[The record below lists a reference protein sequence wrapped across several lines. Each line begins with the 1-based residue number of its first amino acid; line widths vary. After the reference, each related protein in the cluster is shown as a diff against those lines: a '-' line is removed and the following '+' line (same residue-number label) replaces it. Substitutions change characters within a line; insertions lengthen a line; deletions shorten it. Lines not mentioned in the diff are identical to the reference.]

1 MIASLLACSGPT
13 IEAPPRRP
21 DVMLVV
27 LDTVRADRLS
37 AYGHDRPTSLQL
49 EAIAAAGVRFVDVT
63 APAPWTWPSHASLF
77 TGLHPWEHGAH
88 WADDPARMI
97 EFAQGDD
104 GWQLAPMR
112 ADVPTLAERFGAA
125 GYRTHALSANCLLH
139 PDLGLMRG
147 FSEASCAKNDAE
159 IVASARAVLGAA
171 DEQPLLLFVNLLSA
185 HGPYL
190 VAPEVPFSAQHTAAF
205 SPGGL
210 DWAAPYLEPSAPGLN
225 LQRYPDESGLNGEM
239 AYASGALEIPAADL
253 PAIADLYDGDLVRL
267 DHALKV
273 LVEAWNSGG
282 HGGGILAVTSD
293 HGELL
298 GAHRRIGHG
307 GDVLEELLQVPLVI
321 AAPGRVE
328 AGSTVEAP
336 VGLHRLGATLLS
348 LAGVDPG
355 GLPGASLLSGEAGPV
370 YAGVWGLPY
379 WGERVDPRFA
389 VSRRYVRDAGYTAL
403 MAEGEAAVVRG
414 AAGVVDDPVVIDRFT
429 ALLAPTF
436 DETLPEMSSPTVSE
450 NTAELLEAL
459 GYVEH

>member
-1 MIASLLACSGPT
+1 MIAALLACSGT
-13 IEAPPRRP
+13 VIQPPPP

-37 AYGHDRPTSLQL
+37 AYGHHRPTSLQL
-49 EAIAAAGVRFVDVT
+49 EAIAAAGVRFADVT
-63 APAPWTWPSHASLF
+63 SPAPWTWPSHASLF
-77 TGLHPWEHGAH
+77 TGLYPWEHGAH
-88 WADDPARMI
+88 WADDPDRMI
-97 EFAQGDD
+97 AFAKGDE

-112 ADVPTLAERFGAA
+112 TDVPTLAERFSAA

-147 FSEASCAKNDAE
+147 FSEASCAENDAE
-159 IVASARAVLGAA
+159 IVARAQAVLGAE
-171 DEQPLLLFVNLLSA
+171 DDKPLLLFVNLLSA

-225 LQRYPDESGLNGEM
+225 LQRYPDGAGINGEM
-239 AYASGALEIPAADL
+239 AYASGALEIPPADL
-253 PAIADLYDGDLVRL
+253 PAIADLYDGDLIRL
-267 DHALKV
+267 DHALKA
-273 LVEAWNSGG
+273 LVEAWNAGG

-298 GAHRRIGHG
+298 GGHSRIGHG
-307 GDVLEELLQVPLVI
+307 GDVVTGLLQVPLVI
-321 AAPGRVE
+321 AAPGRLD
-328 AGSTVEAP
+328 AGTTVETP

-348 LAGVDPG
+348 LAGVEPDG
-355 GLPGASLLSGEAGPV
+355 FAGDSLLSGAAGPV

-389 VSRRYVRDAGYTAL
+389 VSRRYVREDGYTAM
-403 MAEGEAAVVRG
+403 MAAGGEAVVRT
-414 AAGVVDDPVVIDRFT
+414 ADELIQDPAVIERFT

-436 DETLPEMSSPTVSE
+436 DETLPDMETPTVSE
-450 NTAELLEAL
+450 QTAEMLESL

>member
-1 MIASLLACSGPT
+1 MIAALLACSGPV
-13 IEAPPRRP
+13 IEAPPPLP
-21 DVMLVV
+21 DVMIVV

-37 AYGHDRPTSLQL
+37 AYGHSRPTSLQL
-49 EAIAAAGVRFVDVT
+49 EAIADAGVRFTDVT

-77 TGLHPWEHGAH
+77 TGLYPWEHGAH

-97 EFAQGDD
+97 EFSQGDE

-112 ADVPTLAERFGAA
+112 TDVPTLAERFGAA

-159 IVASARAVLGAA
+159 IVASARAVLDA
-171 DEQPLLLFVNLLSA
+171 DDDQPLLLFVNLLSA

-190 VAPEVPFSAQHTAAF
+190 VAPGVPFSAQHTAAF

-210 DWAAPYLEPSAPGLN
+210 DWAEPYLDPSGPGLN
-225 LQRYPDESGLNGEM
+225 LQRYPDASGLNGEM
-239 AYASGALEIPAADL
+239 AYASGALQIPPADL
-253 PAIADLYDGDLVRL
+253 SAIADLYDGDLIRL

-273 LVEAWNSGG
+273 LVTAWNAGG

-298 GAHRRIGHG
+298 GEHRRIGHG
-307 GDVLEELLQVPLVI
+307 GDVFDDLLQVPLVI
-321 AAPGRVE
+321 AAPGRLD
-328 AGSTVEAP
+328 AGATIETP

-348 LAGVDPG
+348 LAGVEPG
-355 GLPGASLLSGEAGPV
+355 GFAGASLLSGASGPV

-379 WGERVDPRFA
+379 WGERVDARFA
-389 VSRRYVRDAGYTAL
+389 IARRYARDGGYTAL
-403 MAEGEAAVVRG
+403 MSAGGVPVVRG
-414 AAGVVDDPVVIDRFT
+414 EDGVVNDPAVIDRFT

-436 DETLPEMSSPTVSE
+436 EETLPAMVAPAVSE
-450 NTAELLEAL
+450 RTAELLEAL